1 VVDHCQTMAIFLKLL
16 LTPVLI
22 AIATLAARRYGL
34 ALGGWLA
41 GLPLVSA
48 PVSIFLALDE
58 GPDFAATAALASL
71 LGLVAVAGFCVA
83 YVLVARK
90 GSWLSAALA
99 GIVAYLLC
107 VSGLARLSA
116 GPAVSFLLAIAAI
129 FAARTVAGRPSL
141 DATARV
147 VSWWDIPLRMASA
160 AFMVLAITQCALFL
174 GARWSGLLSPF
185 PVFASIMAVFSHRE
199 VGQAGARRL
208 LSGVI
213 TGSAASASFFLFV
226 GCMVR
231 QHTLLYTYSA
241 AAGAALL
248 VSWICL
254 LLFIPGDRG

>member
-22 AIATLAARRYGL
+22 AIATLASRRYGP
-34 ALGGWLA
+34 AFGGWLA

-58 GPDFAATAALASL
+58 GPDFAATAARAGL
-71 LGLVAVAGFCVA
+71 LGLVAVAGFCAA

-90 GSWLSAALA
+90 GGWLAAALA
-99 GIVAYLLC
+99 GIGAYLLAA
-107 VSGLARLSA
+107 SFLAHISV
-116 GPAVSFLLAIAAI
+116 GPAVSFCLVLAAI
-129 FAARTVAGRPSL
+129 FAARTIAGRPSL
-141 DATARV
+141 GAAARV
-147 VSWWDIPLRMASA
+147 PAWWDIPLRMASA
-160 AFMVLAITQCALFL
+160 ACMVLAITECALFL

-213 TGSAASASFFLFV
+213 TGSAASASFFLLV
-226 GCMVR
+226 GWMVR
-231 QHTLLYTYSA
+231 QHTLLFTYSA

-254 LLFIPGDRG
+254 LFFIPGEHG